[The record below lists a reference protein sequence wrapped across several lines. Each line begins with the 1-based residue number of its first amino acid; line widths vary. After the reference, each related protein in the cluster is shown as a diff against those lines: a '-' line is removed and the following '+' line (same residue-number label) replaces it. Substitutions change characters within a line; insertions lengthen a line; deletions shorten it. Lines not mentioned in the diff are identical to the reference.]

1 MHTFQAELEK
11 LQEQNG
17 ALQQEIVGVRQQL
30 ETEQEE
36 IKIEK
41 TKIQAQRAA
50 RGSKEME
57 LRSKIIA
64 CTIGKWT
71 NQALAWAVSLW
82 MQRTLENRLLRC
94 FYVCTREEI
103 ECARVYVFYIH
114 THIHTYAYSSY
125 I

>member
-1 MHTFQAELEK
+1 MEK
-11 LQEQNG
+11 LQEQNE

-41 TKIQAQRAA
+41 SKIQAQRAA
-50 RGSKEME
+50 REME

-64 CTIGKWT
+64 RTIGTWT
-71 NQALAWAVSLW
+71 NQALAGAVWLW
-82 MQRTLENRLLRC
+82 TQRTLENRLLRC
-94 FYVCTREEI
+94 FYVHARRI

-114 THIHTYAYSSY
+114 THIHKY
-125 I
+125 IRIFKLYLIIVLYFSR